1 MKRPTMNDIA
11 LAAGVSQ
18 ATVSLVLNEV
28 ANARIAPE
36 TRARVQEAATA
47 LGYARRAARTEGQ
60 RILGLMIDDV
70 SYTPFAAPFL
80 EGARAEAAG
89 SGAMVMVVVT
99 EADPVQEEAALR
111 QFCAMGAEGVILA
124 SLLTREITP
133 PAGLS
138 RLPAI
143 LLNGHDAG
151 GAYPSVV
158 PGDVLGAFAAT
169 EALIKAGHRRIAHIP
184 GESWGQASNDRQT
197 GYRMALASHDI
208 PFDPDLV
215 SEPAWTLATGR
226 ARMAALLA
234 RRPTAVFCFADRIA
248 LGAYEAIK
256 AAGLRVGQDISVV
269 GFDDDVLAQQMTPPL
284 TTVVLPHEEMARWAV
299 ARLLERSGPLP
310 ATRIKIDCTLVE
322 RGSVSPPP

>member
-1 MKRPTMNDIA
+1 MKRPTMQDIA
-11 LAAGVSQ
+11 GAAGVSQ

-36 TRARVQEAATA
+36 TRARVVEAAAA
-47 LGYARRAARTEGQ
+47 LGYQRKVARAEGQ

-80 EGARAEAAG
+80 EGARAEAAA

-99 EADPVQEEAALR
+99 ENDPGQEEAALR
-111 QFCAMGAEGVILA
+111 QFAAMGAEGVILA
-124 SLLTREITP
+124 SLLTREIAP

-151 GAYPSVV
+151 GLFPCVV

-184 GESWGQASNDRQT
+184 GEIWGEAARDRHE
-197 GYRMALASHDI
+197 GYRRALASHDI
-208 PFDPDLV
+208 AYDPALV
-215 SEPAWTLATGR
+215 SDPAWTMATGR
-226 ARMAALLA
+226 QRMAELLA
-234 RRPTAVFCFADRIA
+234 CRPTAVFCFSDRIA
-248 LGAYEAIK
+248 FGAYGAIA
-256 AAGLRVGQDISVV
+256 AAGLRVGRDISVV
-269 GFDDDVLAQQMTPPL
+269 GFDDDDLAQNLDPPL

-299 ARLLERSGPLP
+299 ARLLERGGPLP
-310 ATRIKIDCTLVE
+310 ATRVKIDCALVL
-322 RGSVSPPP
+322 RDSVGRV